1 MKLTEQDILESF
13 AFYFGATLKAETY
26 KDGAVLLAKDLLK
39 KAEMQDFKTMKEITE
54 KVFKTPEDE
63 EFERIQIEMEQRDGQ
78 GWRKRQIENA
88 KTAEEAFSAWDRVSH
103 QPNQHEL
110 QKQAFNAGWDAA
122 MKKRWSEQND

>member
-13 AFYFGATLKAETY
+13 AFYFGSTIKAETY

-63 EFERIQIEMEQRDGQ
+63 EFERIQIEMEQRGEQ
-78 GWRKRQIENA
+78 GLRKRTYE
-88 KTAEEAFSAWDRVSH
+88 TAEEAFSAWDRVSH

>member
-13 AFYFGATLKAETY
+13 AFYFGSTLKAETY

-63 EFERIQIEMEQRDGQ
+63 EFERIQIEMEQRGEQ
-78 GWRKRQIENA
+78 GLRKRTYE
-88 KTAEEAFSAWDRVSH
+88 TAEEAFAAWDRVSH

>member
-13 AFYFGATLKAETY
+13 AFYFGSTIKAETY

-54 KVFKTPEDE
+54 RVFKTPEDE
-63 EFERIQIEMEQRDGQ
+63 EFERIQIEMEQRGEQ
-78 GWRKRQIENA
+78 GLRKRTLE
-88 KTAEEAFSAWDRVSH
+88 TAEEAFSAWDRVSH

>member
-13 AFYFGATLKAETY
+13 AFYFGSTIKAETY

-63 EFERIQIEMEQRDGQ
+63 EFERIQIEMEQRGEQ
-78 GWRKRQIENA
+78 GLRKRTLE
-88 KTAEEAFSAWDRVSH
+88 TAEEAFSAWDRVSH